1 MSFWEFLGSRSGE
14 VAQDTYLHASLTLQC
29 MLIAT
34 VIALAIGMSV
44 YRRPRVATLAQSTA
58 AVFLTIPSLA
68 LFGLLIPVVG
78 LGVAPTF
85 IALTLY
91 ALLPILRNA
100 VVGLVGVDQ
109 AMIEAARGMG
119 MSRTRILLRIELPLA
134 WPVVLTGIRIS
145 TQMIIGIAAIAAY
158 VNGPGLGNL
167 IFRGLSSLGSSNAV
181 NFALAGTLGVVFLA
195 ILFDAAF
202 VLIGRLTTSRGLR
215 V

>member
-1 MSFWEFLGSRSGE
+1 MSFWEFLGSRSDE
-14 VAQDTYLHASLTLQC
+14 VVQDTYLHASLTLQC

-34 VIALAIGMSV
+34 AIALGIAMAV
-44 YRRPRVATLAQSTA
+44 YRKPKVATLAQSTA

-68 LFGLLIPVVG
+68 LFGLLIPIVG

-181 NFALAGTLGVVFLA
+181 NFALAGTLGVVVLA

-202 VLIGRLTTSRGLR
+202 VLIGRFTTSRGLR

>member
-1 MSFWEFLGSRSGE
+1 MSFWEFLGSRSDQ
-14 VAQDTYLHASLTLQC
+14 VVQDTYLHALLTLQC

-34 VIALAIGMSV
+34 AVALGIAMAV
-44 YRRPRVATLAQSTA
+44 YRRPKVATLAQSTA

-68 LFGLLIPVVG
+68 LFGLLIPIVG

-181 NFALAGTLGVVFLA
+181 NFALAGTLGVVVLA

-202 VLIGRLTTSRGLR
+202 VLIGRFTTSRGLR